1 MRAVVF
7 HSPGE
12 VSVDEVPTPGLPEGG
27 LLVDT
32 SYVGVCGS
40 DVRTWRHGNA
50 RIDGAQTLGHE
61 VSGVIAASD
70 APGYEVGTRVAVCP
84 GVPCLACEPCQR
96 AWHNLCLNR
105 RVLGYDFP
113 GGMAESFAVPR
124 EAVRAGCVVPLPDSL
139 STEHAALAEPLHTVL
154 NGQDRAR
161 TAAGESVL
169 VLGLGPIGTLHA
181 AVAASRGAAPVLG
194 LDPLPQRA
202 EAARAVLGEG
212 AAEVLDDGSRAGL
225 RERGGRLGWDVVVVA
240 TAAHPAFDLA
250 LEVVSPRGR
259 VLAFSGLP
267 ASAAMVDVNVS
278 RLHYQEIE
286 LIGAFGGT
294 PRYYREA
301 VRWLGRTE
309 IDLDRMVGKLIP
321 LAVAVDAFER
331 VERGEGLKT
340 LITTDAKEV
349 VAG

>member
-7 HSPGE
+7 HAPGE
-12 VSVDEVPTPGLPEGG
+12 VSVDDVAAPQLTPGG
-27 LLVDT
+27 LLVET

-50 RIDGAQTLGHE
+50 RIRGEQTLGHE
-61 VSGVIAASD
+61 VSGVIVESD
-70 APGYEVGTRVAVCP
+70 ASGYEVGTRVAVCP
-84 GVPCLACEPCQR
+84 GVPCFVCDPCQR
-96 AWHNLCLNR
+96 GWHNLCLNR

-113 GGMAESFAVPR
+113 GGMAERFAVPA
-124 EAVRAGCVVPLPDSL
+124 EAVRGGCVVPLPDSL

-154 NGQDRAR
+154 NGQDRAG

-169 VLGLGPIGTLHA
+169 VLGLGPIGTFHA
-181 AVAASRGAAPVLG
+181 AVAASRDAAPVLG

-202 EAARAVLGEG
+202 EAAAAVLGGG
-212 AAEVLDDGSRAGL
+212 AAEVLDDEMKEGL
-225 RERGGRLGWDVVVVA
+225 RERGGSLGWDVVVVA
-240 TAAHPAFDLA
+240 TAAHPAFHLA
-250 LEVVSPRGR
+250 VEVVAPRGR

-267 ASAAMVDVNVS
+267 ASAAMVDVDLS
-278 RLHYQEIE
+278 RLHYKEIE

-301 VRWLGRTE
+301 VRWLERTD
-309 IDLDRMVGKLIP
+309 IDLDRMVGNLIP
-321 LAVAVDAFER
+321 LSVAVDAFER

-340 LITTDAKEV
+340 LITTNSKEV
-349 VAG
+349 APG

>member
-7 HSPGE
+7 HAPGE
-12 VSVDEVPTPGLPEGG
+12 VSVDEVPQPQMPQGG
-27 LLVDT
+27 LLVQT

-50 RIDGAQTLGHE
+50 RIHGEQTLGHE

-70 APGYEVGTRVAVCP
+70 ASGYEVGTRVAVCP

-96 AWHNLCLNR
+96 GWHNLCLNR

-113 GGMAESFAVPR
+113 GGMAESFAVPP
-124 EAVRAGCVVPLPDSL
+124 EAVRAGCVVPLPASL

-181 AVAASRGAAPVLG
+181 AVAASRDASPVLG
-194 LDPLPQRA
+194 MDPLPQRA
-202 EAARAVLGEG
+202 EAASAVLGEG
-212 AAEVLDDGSRAGL
+212 AAEVLDDDSREGL
-225 RERGGRLGWDVVVVA
+225 RERGGSLGWDVVVVA
-240 TAAHPAFDLA
+240 TGAHAAFDLA
-250 LEVVSPRGR
+250 MEVVSPRGR
-259 VLAFSGLP
+259 VLAFSGVP
-267 ASAAMVDVNVS
+267 ASAATVGINVS

-301 VRWLGRTE
+301 VRWLGRTQ

-349 VAG
+349 AAG